1 MLYLTQRR
9 NIDREKRV
17 TSITVYSNCGTPTV
31 WLNGRKLKGI
41 RQGYTD
47 VHYIIDEVTLRKG
60 DNVIRASVTA
70 PDGQTLEDRIE
81 WTYTGEK
88 NRGLESRERLQ
99 EHAGF

>member
-1 MLYLTQRR
+1 MVRCYH
-9 NIDREKRV
+9 
-17 TSITVYSNCGTPTV
+17 ITVYSNCGTPTV